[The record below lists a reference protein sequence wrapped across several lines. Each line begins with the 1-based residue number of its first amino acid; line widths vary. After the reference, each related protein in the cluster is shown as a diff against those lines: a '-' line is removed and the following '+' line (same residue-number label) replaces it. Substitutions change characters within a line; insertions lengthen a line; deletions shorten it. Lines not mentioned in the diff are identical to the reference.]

1 MKLIILIT
9 LLAVVAAEV
18 VTINQAIPC
27 YCTKLY
33 LSVKRN
39 DFWHE
44 YVGSGSLLVSYN
56 STIINNTE
64 SLISSGV
71 LLKTEA
77 YLFTDITAS
86 TNLYNRGLNS
96 VINNGEVYVE
106 QDTDEMNQP
115 STQYY
120 WCFCINMVN
129 ANSLQVEYSMSYV
142 YNQNNKVS
150 GNIIIIVL
158 PCVLIITIC
167 GAYFII
173 LNSMSIHGRKEH
185 CNAVYECICYP
196 CVRTYRCFS
205 SCCNEYSE
213 FREYKKSKGLIEG
226 RPMNYSG

>member
-9 LLAVVAAEV
+9 LLAVATAEL
-18 VTINQAIPC
+18 VTVNQDVPC

-44 YVGSGSLLVSYN
+44 YVGSGNLLVSYN
-56 STIINNTE
+56 STIIGGNDR
-64 SLISSGV
+64 LISSGV

-120 WCFCINMVN
+120 WCFCINMQTTG
-129 ANSLQVEYSMSYV
+129 SLQVEYSMSYV
-142 YNQNNKVS
+142 YNQNNKISANILYMLIPGVFIGVS
-150 GNIIIIVL
+150 CLFYLVI
-158 PCVLIITIC
+158 LIKMNPPQ
-167 GAYFII
+167 YE
-173 LNSMSIHGRKEH
+173 EH
-185 CNAVYECICYP
+185 CNSVYECICCP

-213 FREYKKSKGLIEG
+213 FQEYKKSKNLVEG

>member
-1 MKLIILIT
+1 MKLIILIA

-64 SLISSGV
+64 CLISSGV

-120 WCFCINMVN
+120 WCFCINMQT
-129 ANSLQVEYSMSYV
+129 AGSLQVEYSMSYV

-150 GNIIIIVL
+150 GNIAIIVV
-158 PCVLIITIC
+158 PGVLIAVCCLIYC
-167 GAYFII
+167 LELEDMGVYR
-173 LNSMSIHGRKEH
+173 RKEH
-185 CNAVYECICYP
+185 CNNIYECICCP

-213 FREYKKSKGLIEG
+213 FREYKKSKGLTEG

>member
-9 LLAVVAAEV
+9 LLAVATAEL
-18 VTINQAIPC
+18 VTVNQDVPC

-44 YVGSGSLLVSYN
+44 YVGSGNLLVSYN
-56 STIINNTE
+56 STIIGGNDR
-64 SLISSGV
+64 LISSGV

-120 WCFCINMVN
+120 WCFCINMQTTG
-129 ANSLQVEYSMSYV
+129 SLQVEYSMSYV
-142 YNQNNKVS
+142 YNQNNKISANILYMLIPGVFIGVS
-150 GNIIIIVL
+150 CLFYLVI
-158 PCVLIITIC
+158 LIKM
-167 GAYFII
+167 
-173 LNSMSIHGRKEH
+173 NPDRKS
-185 CNAVYECICYP
+185 V
-196 CVRTYRCFS
+196 V
-205 SCCNEYSE
+205 
-213 FREYKKSKGLIEG
+213 
-226 RPMNYSG
+226 